1 MKLTHPVGY
10 DLANHGVKIFRTDD
24 FKAAAKQL
32 GIRAEDFQITVVA
45 EIKRLVAEQRAA
57 ELAEYE
63 QVLGARALTAA
74 IEKTKKAKEAA

>member
-1 MKLTHPVGY
+1 MKLYHPVGY
-10 DLANHGVKIFRTDD
+10 DLANHGVKIARTDD

-45 EIKRLVAEQRAA
+45 ELKRLVAEQRAQ

>member
-1 MKLTHPVGY
+1 MKLFHPVGY
-10 DLANHGVKIFRTDD
+10 DLAAHGVKMSRTDD

-45 EIKRLVAEQRAA
+45 ELKRLVAEQRAL

-74 IEKTKKAKEAA
+74 IEKAEKAKQAA